1 MKKLAK
7 YLKSYLPLLIV
18 CVALLFG
25 QAMCEL
31 NLPNLMSKIV
41 NVGIQ
46 QGGIEDPLPKAVSE
60 NGLTLMKLFM
70 PQEDQSAI
78 DACYTLVETGSAEA
92 AQYDS
97 EYPLLKDQSIY
108 RLSTEDEQT
117 AQAGANAYN
126 RSTMAFLSFI
136 QEMAKQQGGD
146 TASANSM
153 DTDSLQNVDFS
164 ELYSMIPMF
173 QSLPESAFESAQ
185 QAAEQTDPSMLSQMG
200 VTLTRL
206 FYQELGMDNGYI
218 QNQYIVVTG
227 LYMLLLTLASAV
239 SSVLVGLIAARVGA
253 GFACSVRHDVF
264 EKVENFSLAEFDRYS
279 TASLITRTTN
289 DITQVQML
297 ITMGLRIVCYAPIIG
312 VGGVVMA
319 VSRSISMTWI
329 IAVGVIVLLGIMLS
343 VYSLAR
349 PKFKIVQKLV
359 DRLNLVTRENLS
371 GMMVIRAF
379 GTQKHEEDRFDK
391 ANEDLTRVN
400 LFVNRIMAFMMPSMM
415 FIMNTI
421 TLVIVW
427 VGAQQIDQSAM
438 QVGDMMA
445 FMQYAM
451 QIIMAFLMITMMFI
465 LVPRAAVSA
474 DRIAEVLETKP
485 SVTDPQSPKHFGGR
499 AKGTVEFRNVSF
511 RYTNAED
518 DVLQNISFTA
528 KPGQTTA
535 FIGSTGSGK
544 STLINLIPR
553 FYDVTE
559 GQILIDGIDVRE
571 LSQQELRDNIGYV
584 PQKGILFSGDIASN
598 LRFGGENAGKEELD
612 TAASVAQANE
622 FIKQMPDG
630 VDTAISQGGS
640 NVSGGQKQRL
650 SIARA
655 LVKKAPI
662 YIFDDSFS
670 ALDFKTDAALRAALK
685 KHTGDSTVLI
695 VAQRVST
702 IMNAEQIVVMDDG
715 KVAGIGTHRELLKN
729 CETYR
734 EIAASQLSKE
744 EME

>member
-7 YLKSYLPLLIV
+7 YLKSYLPLLLL

-60 NGLTLMKLFM
+60 NGLTLLKQFM
-70 PQEDQSAI
+70 PQEDRAAI

-92 AQYDS
+92 EQYEG
-97 EYPLLKDQSIY
+97 EYPLLKSQSVY
-108 RLSTEDEQT
+108 RLTTEEEQT
-117 AQAGANAYN
+117 VQAGADAYN
-126 RSTMAFLSFI
+126 RSTMAFLNFI
-136 QEMAKQQGGD
+136 QEMANQQG
-146 TASANSM
+146 TAPSSAASM
-153 DTDSLQNVDFS
+153 DTDSLRNVDFS
-164 ELYSMIPMF
+164 ELYSMLPML
-173 QSLPESAFESAQ
+173 QNMPDSAFESAQ
-185 QAAEQTDPSMLSQMG
+185 QVAAQTDPSMLSQMG

-206 FYQELGMDNGYI
+206 FYQEIGMDVASL
-218 QNQYIVVTG
+218 QNQYIVLTG
-227 LYMLLLTLASAV
+227 LYMLLLTLASV
-239 SSVLVGLIAARVGA
+239 ISSVLVGFIAARVGA
-253 GFACSVRHDVF
+253 GFARSVRHDVF
-264 EKVENFSLAEFDRYS
+264 EKVEHFSLAEFDRYS

-289 DITQVQML
+289 DVTQVQML
-297 ITMGLRIVCYAPIIG
+297 ITMGLRIVCYAPIMG

-319 VSRSISMTWI
+319 VGKSISMTWI

-343 VYSLAR
+343 VYALAR
-349 PKFKIVQKLV
+349 PKFKVVQKLV
-359 DRLNLVTRENLS
+359 DRLNLVTRENLR

-379 GTQKHEEDRFDK
+379 GTQRHEEERFDQ

-400 LFVNRIMAFMMPSMM
+400 LFVNRVMAFMMPSMM
-415 FIMNTI
+415 FIMNAI

-474 DRIAEVLETKP
+474 DRIAEVLETEPTVK
-485 SVTDPQSPKHFGGR
+485 DPQAPKHFGGR
-499 AKGTVEFRNVSF
+499 AKGRVEFRNVSF
-511 RYTNAED
+511 RYHNAED

-528 KPGQTTA
+528 QPGQTTA

-584 PQKGILFSGDIASN
+584 PQKGVLFSGDIASN
-598 LRFGGENAGKEELD
+598 LRFGDENAEENKLTSAADIAQATEFIQHMPNGLD
-612 TAASVAQANE
+612 TS
-622 FIKQMPDG
+622 
-630 VDTAISQGGS
+630 ISQGGT

-655 LVKKAPI
+655 LVKQAPI

-670 ALDFKTDAALRAALK
+670 ALDFKTDAALRSALK
-685 KHTGDSTVLI
+685 KHTGESTVLI

-729 CETYR
+729 CKTYR

-744 EME
+744 ELE